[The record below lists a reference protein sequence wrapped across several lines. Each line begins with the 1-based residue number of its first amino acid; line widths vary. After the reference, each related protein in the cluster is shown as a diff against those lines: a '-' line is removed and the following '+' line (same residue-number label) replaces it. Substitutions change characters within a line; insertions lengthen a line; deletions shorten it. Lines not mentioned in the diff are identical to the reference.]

1 MAAYA
6 GTVTMRT
13 VSGRTIV
20 EPFTCTDVNAIYMVW
35 TNSGNAFYT
44 CPEDLY
50 IVDVAVSA
58 AGAVTRLN
66 LKVGGLDSG
75 ITLYQPGLLNTI
87 NNRMPSPIGISR
99 GRMVQ
104 FQQLT

>member
-6 GTVTMRT
+6 GQVVMRT
-13 VSGRTIV
+13 VSGRTII
-20 EPFTCTDVNAIYMVW
+20 EPFTCTDVTTIYMVF

-44 CPEDLY
+44 APEDLY
-50 IVDVAVSA
+50 VVDIASSA

-75 ITLYQPGLLNTI
+75 ITIYQPGTLNTI
-87 NNRMPSPIGISR
+87 NNRVPSPIGISK
-99 GRMVQ
+99 GRMIQ